1 MLRVMLIDDEE
12 DALDL
17 LEILLQQNKNVAVV
31 GRFTDP
37 FQALQAIEGTAIDL
51 VFLDID
57 MPGLK
62 GTEVARKMKSI
73 NPQLMV
79 VFVTAYSEY
88 AVEAFEI
95 QSNDYLLK
103 PVTLERLQLCIS
115 RMGPS
120 ALEQHQ
126 SQNEMVQPHIQCM
139 GGFFLH
145 LPGDQKRTLS
155 WKTKK
160 EKEVC
165 AFLIH
170 HLDMP
175 VDTDIMIE
183 AIWPQHDLKKAKSYL
198 YTCLSYLRKDLKES
212 GLQVEIKKMGKG
224 FVLSANG
231 LKSDEQM
238 VREKLLELN
247 SNVDFDETLFQ
258 QINDLY
264 KGDYLEG
271 SGYQWGVSR
280 QVELKNLY
288 IRALIQCY
296 EYFKTQNLS
305 LAEECLQ
312 CIVTIIPDSEKYGRE
327 LIQIYLESGR
337 RNAAIAVYRQLEQ
350 TVNDLGVELELETV
364 QLCKQLNLILHLK
377 RHV

>member
-1 MLRVMLIDDEE
+1 MLIDDEE